1 MGRRSARAVPP
12 ARDDVAS
19 PLERLRRICFALP
32 ETSEKV
38 SHGEPTFWVGG
49 RMFATFDNHHHGAP
63 HVGVWLAMPLG
74 AQEALVYQDPK
85 RFFVPPYVGVR
96 GWVGV
101 RLDGRPSWKTVEK
114 VVREAY
120 NFIQPPRPRRGTRP
134 SLPPRGGGQGEGA
147 TTTPPAETA
156 APRDRHR

>member
-1 MGRRSARAVPP
+1 
-12 ARDDVAS
+12 
-19 PLERLRRICFALP
+19 LRRICLALP

-74 AQEALVYQDPK
+74 AQEALVYQDPR
-85 RFFVPPYVGVR
+85 RFFVPPYLGGR

-101 RLDGRPSWKTVEK
+101 RLDGRVNWKEVADVLKDAYDITVPK
-114 VVREAY
+114 KK
-120 NFIQPPRPRRGTRP
+120 RRG
-134 SLPPRGGGQGEGA
+134 
-147 TTTPPAETA
+147 
-156 APRDRHR
+156 